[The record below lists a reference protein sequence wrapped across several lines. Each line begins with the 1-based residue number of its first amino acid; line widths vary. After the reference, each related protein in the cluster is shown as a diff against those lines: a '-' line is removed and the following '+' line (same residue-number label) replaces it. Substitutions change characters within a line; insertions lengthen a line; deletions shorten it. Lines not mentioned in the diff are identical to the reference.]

1 VRTRRPLGPWVVL
14 ALLLSA
20 CAARVAPIGTDGHA
34 FTPAPDERLL
44 WAQADM
50 EAAIL
55 LERVG
60 TYDDP
65 PLAAYLASMVE
76 RVTPAGSTMGG
87 GPVPRVVIL
96 RDPTLAVF
104 AVPDGRV
111 LVHAGLVAAVETEPQ
126 LALVLARELAH
137 VFQRHA
143 LAAWRAG
150 RVAPSPAGSLTPLGP
165 TAAAI
170 LGAGLPVMA
179 TAALTGYGN
188 GSEREADALGLAAVT
203 RGGWDPHAA
212 AAVWS
217 VLARDLAGRGA
228 LETFL
233 PGRPAWLE
241 ARLRSAPTPP
251 GAPPGAPV
259 GSSDELET
267 RRRSLLRDN
276 AADDL
281 RRGRF
286 ALARR
291 QLEHVLAAEPTDALA
306 HVHYGDLHRLQSQRA
321 ATPEERETEIR
332 QARSRYTRALVL
344 DPALAQAHRQL
355 GLLYYQ
361 QQSLARARAELEEY
375 LKQAPT
381 APDAARISEYLREL
395 GR

>member
-1 VRTRRPLGPWVVL
+1 MRTRRPLGPWVVL

-20 CAARVAPIGTDGHA
+20 CAARVAPIGTDGHP

-65 PLAAYLASMVE
+65 LLAAYLASMVE
-76 RVTPAGSTMGG
+76 RVTPARITMGG

-96 RDPTLAVF
+96 RDPTLAAF

-111 LVHAGLVAAVETEPQ
+111 FVHAGLVAAVETEAQ

-150 RVAPSPAGSLTPLGP
+150 GVAATPAGRLTTLGP

-170 LGAGLPVMA
+170 LGASLPVMA

-188 GSEREADALGLAAVT
+188 GSEREADVVGLAGVT
-203 RGGWDPHAA
+203 RGGWDPRAA
-212 AAVWS
+212 AVVWS
-217 VLARDLAGRGA
+217 VLARDLVGRGA

-233 PGRPAWLE
+233 LGRPEWLE
-241 ARLRSAPTPP
+241 ARLRSAP
-251 GAPPGAPV
+251 APPAAPA
-259 GSSDELET
+259 GSSDELAT

-286 ALARR
+286 TLARR
-291 QLEHVLAAEPTDALA
+291 QLEQVLTAEPTDALA
-306 HVHYGDLHRLQSQRA
+306 QVHYGDLHRLQSQRA

-332 QARSRYTRALVL
+332 QARFRYTRALAL

-361 QQSLARARAELEEY
+361 QQSFARARAELEEY

-381 APDAARISEYLREL
+381 APDAARISEYVREL
-395 GR
+395 AR